1 MKQLAPSLRNTGGE
15 HSHEVAQLA
24 QSASAGL
31 LCTDESVQSFKCT
44 RFLTSWSRSELTRPL
59 ATIDHNHSLEM
70 TFFATWL
77 ALRATALAELQCLR
91 NLRQNRRPK
100 VSLTRKTALIELW
113 GNNQTKARSSLP
125 FYS

>member
-1 MKQLAPSLRNTGGE
+1 MKWRNLRNPHPLG
-15 HSHEVAQLA
+15 
-24 QSASAGL
+24 
-31 LCTDESVQSFKCT
+31 SFARTNPCRVSKCT

-91 NLRQNRRPK
+91 NLRQNRRTK
-100 VSLTRKTALIELW
+100 VSLTRKKALIELW
-113 GNNQTKARSSLP
+113 GNNQTRAHSSLP
-125 FYS
+125 FYSIWTAH